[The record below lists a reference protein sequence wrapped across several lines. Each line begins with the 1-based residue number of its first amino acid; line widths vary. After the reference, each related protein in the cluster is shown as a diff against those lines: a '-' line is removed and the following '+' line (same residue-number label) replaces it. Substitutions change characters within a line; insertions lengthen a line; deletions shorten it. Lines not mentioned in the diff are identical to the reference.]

1 MKRWALTLLFGML
14 TLAAFAAPAVDY
26 EVELYKAHYTVNPDG
41 TYEAQIQVVKRL
53 LTPNGVQEEAQAA
66 MPYSEKLETLEVVE
80 AYTLKKDGSKVTV
93 PKDRI
98 FVQAPPETQDAPTF
112 SDNKV
117 VKVVFPQVG
126 VGDAVSV
133 TWKLVQKE
141 PYFPGHFYVTD
152 LEPIDEVVKRAET
165 TVDAPASMK
174 LFWKKRGGPELGDYV
189 VKEETKDGRQRITA
203 TFSRSEPIPLEP
215 GMVDAAQVSPAFT
228 VTTFPSWEAIGAAYW
243 ARAKDKAEVTP
254 AIQKLADEVAGD
266 AEGLDAA
273 KKLYAWVEKNVRYVG
288 LELGIGGYVPQSAEQ
303 VLNQRY
309 GDCKGYVTLLQALLA
324 AKGVRSRPVLIHLGE
339 DYGLLPAPTPD
350 QFNHAILYLPDH
362 GLYLDPTTRYA
373 PFGVLVL
380 GDLSK
385 PVVITGEAPELSRTP
400 AGDPKRDSYRE
411 VQTLTL
417 AEDASLK
424 GEAKIYTAGYV
435 EAQWRIIFAG
445 IPKVA
450 FPQVLQSLLSRFA
463 EGGSGTLEVTPPD
476 DLDQPFVVQA
486 QWQSPSLTPAGPT
499 LNLGRVPTGF
509 TILPFDQL
517 RSYAA
522 PEKRRFPVSMGA
534 FTAEYHKT
542 LRFPK
547 GYQAKMLPK
556 DASLENAAGSFE
568 ARFTPDGEELKVDIK
583 LVLPK
588 DVYPPEAY
596 PDLRKLL
603 NTTVAAIN
611 QPIVLEKK
619 P

>member
-1 MKRWALTLLFGML
+1 MKRWVFVLVFGLLALSV
-14 TLAAFAAPAVDY
+14 FAAPKVDY
-26 EVELYKAHYTVNPDG
+26 EIELYQAHYTVNPDG
-41 TYEAQIQVVKRL
+41 SFEAQIKVVKRL
-53 LTPNGVQEEAQAA
+53 LTQNGVQEEAQAS
-66 MPYSEKLETLEVVE
+66 MPYSEKLQTLEVVE
-80 AYTLKKDGSKVTV
+80 AYTLKKDGAKVSV

-98 FVQAPPETQDAPTF
+98 FVQAPPETQDAPSF
-112 SDNKV
+112 SDDKV
-117 VKVVFPQVG
+117 IKVVFPQVG

-152 LEPIDEVVKRAET
+152 LEPIDEVVKKAET
-165 TVDAPASMK
+165 VVDAPASMK
-174 LFWKKRGGPELGDYV
+174 LFWKKRGGPELGDYT

-203 TFSRSEPIPLEP
+203 TFSRTEPIPLEP
-215 GMVDAAQVSPAFT
+215 GMVDATQVSPAFT
-228 VTTFPSWEAIGAAYW
+228 VTTFPSWEAIGTAYR
-243 ARAKDKAEVTP
+243 ARAKDEAEVAP
-254 AIQKLADEVAGD
+254 AVQKLADEVAGD

-273 KKLYAWVEKNVRYVG
+273 KKLYEWEVKNIRYVA
-288 LELGIGGYVPQSAEQ
+288 LELGVGGYVPQSAEQ

-324 AKGVRSRPVLIHLGE
+324 AKGIRSEPVLIRLGE

-350 QFNHAILYLPDH
+350 QFNHAILYLPDND
-362 GLYLDPTTRYA
+362 LYLDPTARYA
-373 PFGVLVL
+373 QFGVLVL

-385 PVVITGEAPELSRTP
+385 PVVIAGDPPKLAHTP
-400 AGDPKRDSYRE
+400 SGDPKRDWYRE

-424 GEAKIYTAGYV
+424 GEAEISTAGYV
-435 EAQWRIIFAG
+435 EAQWRIIFTG

-450 FPQVLQSLLSRFA
+450 YPRVLQSLLSRFA
-463 EGGSGTLEVTPPD
+463 EGGNGTLEVAPPD
-476 DLDQPFVVQA
+476 DLAQPFVVQA
-486 QWQSPSLTPAGPT
+486 QWQSPSLTPAGSSI
-499 LNLGRVPTGF
+499 NLGRVPTGF
-509 TILPFDQL
+509 TIFPLDQL

-534 FTAEYHKT
+534 FAAEYHKT
-542 LRFPK
+542 LRFPE
-547 GYQAKMLPK
+547 GYQAKLLPK
-556 DASLENAAGSFE
+556 DVTLENQAGRLE
-568 ARFTPDGEELKVDIK
+568 ARFTSDGGGLKVDLE
-583 LVLPK
+583 LVVPK

-596 PDLRKLL
+596 PDLKKLL
-603 NTTVAAIN
+603 NATVAAVN